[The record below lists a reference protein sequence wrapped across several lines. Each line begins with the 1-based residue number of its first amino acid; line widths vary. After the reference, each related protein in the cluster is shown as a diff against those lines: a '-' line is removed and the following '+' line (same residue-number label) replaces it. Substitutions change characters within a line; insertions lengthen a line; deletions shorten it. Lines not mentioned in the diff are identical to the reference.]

1 MDLEGRNLSSVV
13 VQKSGHFLPVYRF
26 VQQYISHLLPALE
39 RIEGERAKQSKSRRE
54 HVIRYEV
61 DMALALS
68 AKGFT
73 WSSALRSKLEK
84 ERDLAIKKPAHIIQF
99 QSSEIEG
106 NMRFL
111 LFPQLKGNLNIHYS
125 STAPNKYCIHKKF
138 CEYYS
143 DPCTV
148 KGNLGKVVYD
158 KVCWRN
164 TKKSLYERKTINS
177 VYEAKYKRWR
187 PKLVVKRLKM
197 TRKIKEKRSVQAR
210 IETLRKLTPGGNG
223 METEVLFKE
232 LGNYITCLQ
241 MQVKVLH
248 HLTEYS
254 ARDGSTMN

>member
-1 MDLEGRNLSSVV
+1 MGEQQSRHVLSFHAPKSLEK
-13 VQKSGHFLPVYRF
+13 KSLELCSEALRLISNVYN
-26 VQQYISHLLPALE
+26 VGMMSGANIVATLE

-158 KVCWRN
+158 KRWLHNELRV
-164 TKKSLYERKTINS
+164 KSF
-177 VYEAKYKRWR
+177 EAGISL
-187 PKLVVKRLKM
+187 KL
-197 TRKIKEKRSVQAR
+197 
-210 IETLRKLTPGGNG
+210 
-223 METEVLFKE
+223 
-232 LGNYITCLQ
+232 LQ
-241 MQVKVLH
+241 CSKQ
-248 HLTEYS
+248 S
-254 ARDGSTMN
+254 PARDGSEFKLLPG